1 MLKLFV
7 STSKP
12 RNEGFHFK
20 LNSYDLSVTHKIVLS
35 QKGWEIELEKLN
47 ITKKIGRTEKK
58 RVNKDRFFSRQK
70 NTEKELAVIKMN
82 YRKKRRERRKKVC
95 EQKFHLNFLWMT
107 KERRR
112 KFSRMSK

>member
-35 QKGWEIELEKLN
+35 QKGWEKELEKLN

-58 RVNKDRFFSRQK
+58 RVNKDRFFSRQR

-82 YRKKRRERRKKVC
+82 YRKKRRERGEKKVC

-107 KERRR
+107 REEEEI
-112 KFSRMSK
+112 FTHE